1 MRRVRCHHC
10 GKGYNYD
17 QDEFCPKCGAF
28 NSPPKPGQPVQ
39 TARPVQPAQ
48 RPARKACRTPEL
60 SAGNR
65 RLLPLLGLILAG
77 VLSLWIL
84 PELSSGVPFW
94 EPETVVHTMEE
105 PFQVND
111 LTITIDGSAWVPLD
125 PESSIYRPGY
135 RCLAVSV
142 WIIGGAYRE
151 DLHMDTPM
159 LALLSDDPIPLEDD
173 PLLTRKLKEYDIY
186 SVSLWDALWEDPLM
200 GEFVF
205 FVPEEAGGFGMLLIE
220 EYAPGLTQ
228 KPRLRTTHQVMIVPP
243 EE

>member
-1 MRRVRCHHC
+1 MRKVRCHHC

-28 NSPPKPGQPVQ
+28 NPPPKPGQPVQ
-39 TARPVQPAQ
+39 AARPVQPAQ
-48 RPARKACRTPEL
+48 RPTLKVCSTPEL

-65 RLLPLLGLILAG
+65 QLLPLLGLILVG
-77 VLSLWIL
+77 VIALWLLSYFSSVL
-84 PELSSGVPFW
+84 PFG
-94 EPETVVHTMEE
+94 EPETVLHALEE

-111 LTITIDGSAWVPLD
+111 LTITIDGVAWVPLD
-125 PESSIYRPGY
+125 PESSVYRPGY

-142 WIIGGAYRE
+142 WITGGAYRE

-159 LALLSDDPIPLEDD
+159 LTPLEGDSIPLEDD

-205 FVPEEAGGFGMLLIE
+205 FVPEEADDLGMLLIE
-220 EYAPGLTQ
+220 EYAPGLMQ
-228 KPRLRTTHQVMIVPP
+228 KPRLRTTHQVMIIPP